1 MDRRGFGDYL
11 VAQIDAG
18 ADAIQIFD
26 SWAGVLGDQAF
37 EEYAV
42 KPVRRI
48 VDAVRALRPAARII
62 AFAKEPAIISR
73 PIVRER
79 PPIAS
84 GSTGPCRSLC
94 R

>member
-1 MDRRGFGDYL
+1 MIAEASAIIWF
-11 VAQIDAG
+11 AQIDAG

-62 AFAKEPAIISR
+62 AFARSR
-73 PIVRER
+73 
-79 PPIAS
+79 
-84 GSTGPCRSLC
+84 L
-94 R
+94 